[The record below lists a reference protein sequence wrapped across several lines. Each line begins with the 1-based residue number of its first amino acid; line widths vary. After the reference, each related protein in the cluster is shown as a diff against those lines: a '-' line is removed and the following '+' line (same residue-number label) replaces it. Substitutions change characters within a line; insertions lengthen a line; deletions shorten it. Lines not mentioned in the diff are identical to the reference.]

1 MRSAVALA
9 LVLAAVVPVS
19 AADVTL
25 IAGDVTL
32 IGTDGRAALS
42 EAEQAEISAV
52 VKREAESCSI
62 SSAVFPDIFVDRD
75 AAAEWA
81 TRESTPHL
89 YVRYETPVVIRRGS
103 RHVLATEVLT
113 GLDNPKF
120 PRQPLTRHEGVVTMH
135 AKCAGDVGIE
145 LMCLPVLRPHFEPGA
160 LDDNC
165 AILERVRRPT

>member
-1 MRSAVALA
+1 VRSAVALA
-9 LVLAAVVPVS
+9 LVLAAVFPVS
-19 AADVTL
+19 AA
-25 IAGDVTL
+25 DVTL

-42 EAEQAEISAV
+42 EAEQADISAV

-81 TRESTPHL
+81 TRESKPHL

-113 GLDNPKF
+113 GLDNPRF

-145 LMCLPVLRPHFEPGA
+145 LMCLPVLRPHFEPGV

-165 AILERVRRPT
+165 AILERVRRPS

>member
-1 MRSAVALA
+1 VRSAIAAALIVASVA
-9 LVLAAVVPVS
+9 PVS

-25 IAGDVTL
+25 V
-32 IGTDGRAALS
+32 GTDGRAALS

-52 VKREAESCSI
+52 VKRKAESCSI

-75 AAAEWA
+75 AASEWVA
-81 TRESTPHL
+81 LEGRPHL

-103 RHVLATEVLT
+103 RQVLASEVLA

-145 LMCLPVLRPHFEPGA
+145 LMCLPVLRPYFEPA
-160 LDDNC
+160 VLDNNC
-165 AILERVRRPT
+165 AILERVRPPS